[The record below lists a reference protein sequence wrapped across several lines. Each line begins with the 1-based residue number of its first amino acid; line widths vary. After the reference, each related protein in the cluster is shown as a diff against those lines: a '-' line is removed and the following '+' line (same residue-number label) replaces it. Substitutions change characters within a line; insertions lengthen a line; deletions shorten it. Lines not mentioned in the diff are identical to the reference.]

1 MQTGRFNSEQLR
13 YAAFKQR
20 LSGRAIA
27 RIAGMSYSTACNI
40 LRGSQEPSATN
51 LYRMCRVL
59 GLPMELCFVDDRE
72 TPGGVAESGNAQN
85 GK

>member
-1 MQTGRFNSEQLR
+1 MKLNYEQLR
-13 YAAFKQR
+13 YAAFRQR
-20 LSGRAIA
+20 LSGREIA
-27 RIAGMSYSTACNI
+27 RISGMSPATVCNI

-72 TPGGVAESGNAQN
+72 TPGSVAESGNAQN